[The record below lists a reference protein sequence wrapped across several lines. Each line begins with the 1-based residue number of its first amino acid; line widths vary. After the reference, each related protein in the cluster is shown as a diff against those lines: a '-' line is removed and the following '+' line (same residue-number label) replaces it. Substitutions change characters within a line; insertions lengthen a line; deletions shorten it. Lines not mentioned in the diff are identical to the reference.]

1 MKFYYINNHN
11 YYGHKPF
18 FICGNDYG
26 YATEYFTEDIN
37 LANFM
42 CIYFPN
48 DYTKNNQ
55 IEVINSLINNK
66 IKNPNIKLIILNKDE
81 LLYDYSY
88 NFIKSVRDT
97 GYFSKDELFVASP
110 NINVIENNLYTHFP
124 AKLWPVQFLH
134 RWRNL
139 IPTNI
144 INQIEKTILNKN
156 KKIIV
161 SSRKWNLFR
170 NFLFQE
176 ITNNYPQLINN
187 ENIIRYYGM
196 LPGNDYAN
204 EGAISNKFNQNKNIQ
219 KVSSFEMTE
228 NEEAFYE
235 DLLTEYIDTYFTIVN
250 ETFPHTTTIYNS
262 FNEFQV
268 SEKTLIPMVTRN
280 IFFLNSKSNFENLL
294 EQTGVL
300 TFEEDF
306 GIYYDMLAPNDKIK
320 KLLSILKKINNMDIS
335 DINDFYNQKTIQE
348 KLEHNFNFVKYWK
361 NQNNC
366 ILEYNNFLK
375 QFI

>member
-1 MKFYYINNHN
+1 MKFYYINNHKF
-11 YYGHKPF
+11 YGHKPF

-26 YATEYFTEDIN
+26 YAREYFTDDIN
-37 LANFM
+37 VANFM

-48 DYTKNNQ
+48 DYTKHNQ
-55 IEVINSLINNK
+55 IEVINSLIDNK

-81 LLYDYSY
+81 LFYDYSY
-88 NFIKSVRDT
+88 VFIKNVRDT

-139 IPTNI
+139 IPNSI
-144 INQIEKTILNKN
+144 ISSVENNLLNKN

-170 NFLFQE
+170 NFLFQK
-176 ITNNYPQLINN
+176 IIINYPQLIND

-204 EGAISNKFNQNKNIQ
+204 RGAISNKFNQNKNIES
-219 KVSSFEMTE
+219 VSSFEMTE
-228 NEEAFYE
+228 NEQTFYE
-235 DLLTEYIDTYFTIVN
+235 DLLNEYVSTYFTIVN

-268 SEKTLIPMVTRN
+268 SEKTLIPMTTHN
-280 IFFLNSKSNFENLL
+280 IFFVNSKSNFENLL

-306 GIYYDMLAPNDKIK
+306 GIYYDMLAPNDRIK
-320 KLLSILKKINNMDIS
+320 KLLIILEKINNMNIS
-335 DINDFYNQKTIQE
+335 DINDFYNQKIIQE
-348 KLEHNFNFVKYWK
+348 KLQHNFNFVKYWA